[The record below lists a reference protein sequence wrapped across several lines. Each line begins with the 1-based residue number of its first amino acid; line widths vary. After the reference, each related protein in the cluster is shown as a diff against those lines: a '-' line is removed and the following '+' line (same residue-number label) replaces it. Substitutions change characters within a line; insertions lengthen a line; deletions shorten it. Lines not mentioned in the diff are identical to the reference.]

1 MGMHA
6 FSVNQPFYI
15 VPGLMNPLWL
25 ILCNKRSILFID
37 IRSRLAYFWI
47 QLSIYSDYFNS
58 KQQMIGI
65 LLIAIGSLGAASFYV
80 PFKKVKV
87 WSWESYWLSQGV
99 SAWLLAPWIFAL
111 LTVGSGT
118 LMEVFSEVPARTKWL
133 VMMFGA
139 LWGVGGLTFGLAI
152 RYMGIA
158 LGQSLV
164 LGLCAAVGTLVPAF
178 QSGGNL
184 FADRAGVLTLVG
196 VAIALAGIVVIGYA
210 GALKNKGLTEEQRR
224 EAVKDFALK
233 KGILIAIL
241 SGLMSACFAFGLEA
255 GKPLEELAAAKGT
268 NPLYVTNPSLIFILL
283 GGFITNLIY
292 CGYLNIKNGTY
303 KDYTSVSGGVFLN
316 NILFTFLAGVLW
328 FIQFHFF
335 GMGKSMVPASMSAFS
350 WSILMALN
358 IAMANIWG
366 IFLNEW
372 KGVSKRTYVVLVIG
386 IIVLILSTF
395 VVKLT

>member
-1 MGMHA
+1 
-6 FSVNQPFYI
+6 
-15 VPGLMNPLWL
+15 
-25 ILCNKRSILFID
+25 
-37 IRSRLAYFWI
+37 
-47 QLSIYSDYFNS
+47 
-58 KQQMIGI
+58 MIGI

-80 PFKKVKV
+80 PFQKVKV
-87 WSWESYWLSQGV
+87 WSWESYWIMQGLA
-99 SAWLLAPWIFAL
+99 AWILAPWIFAL
-111 LTVGSGT
+111 IAISPGT
-118 LMEVFSEVPARTKWL
+118 LIDIFGETPARTKLL

-139 LWGVGGLTFGLAI
+139 LWGVGGLTFGLSI

-178 QSGGNL
+178 RSGGNL
-184 FADRAGVLTLVG
+184 FADRAGILTLIG
-196 VAIALAGIVVIGYA
+196 VAVALAGIVIIGYA
-210 GALKNKGLTEEQRR
+210 GALKNRGLSEEQRK

-268 NPLYVTNPSLIFILL
+268 NSLYVSNPSLIFILL

-292 CGYLNIKNGTY
+292 CVYLNIKNKTY
-303 KDYTSVSGGVFLN
+303 KDYLSVSAGIFLN
-316 NILFTFLAGVLW
+316 NVAFTFLAGVLW
-328 FIQFHFF
+328 FLQFHFF
-335 GMGKSMVPASMSAFS
+335 GMGKSLVPESMAAFA

-358 IAMANIWG
+358 IAMANLWG
-366 IFLNEW
+366 LALKEW
-372 KGVSKRTYVVLVIG
+372 KGVSGKTILVLIIG